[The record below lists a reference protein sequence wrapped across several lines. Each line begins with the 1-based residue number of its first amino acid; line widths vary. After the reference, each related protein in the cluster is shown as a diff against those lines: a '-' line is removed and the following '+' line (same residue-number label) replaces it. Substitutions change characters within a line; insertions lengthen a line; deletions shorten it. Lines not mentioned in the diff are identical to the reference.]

1 MLNDSNLLL
10 ELKHEILTNFVTAS
24 GHINGRKLLAEQSKN
39 ILDALYRVTACL
51 DETYHVRARV
61 QFVLEQR
68 LSVPVCCVCGEP
80 TAYNKQTQTFNPHC
94 CHLCAHKDPKIRQKI
109 ERTCMERYG
118 VPAGCMAPEA
128 VANAETTNIK
138 KYGVRKPF
146 QSAEIQ
152 QKVVD
157 TVRAMGVTSTA
168 LLDDVRKQQET
179 TNLKKYGVKKPFES
193 TEIQQKV
200 NQTFLDTFNVKRY
213 SMLMVPP
220 ESYDILNDYTAMY
233 NLHVVRQKTLTKI
246 GEELGTTG
254 TTVSRYLQRHDID
267 IQYFIVSEDEKAVG
281 DFVESLGIPIER
293 NLRNIISPKELDIYV
308 PSHNLAIEFC
318 GVYWHGERQG
328 KYRTYHKEKHSAC
341 KEKGIQLIT
350 MYDWEWNTRQHQVQQ
365 KLRTLLGKNNSN
377 TVYARKCSVQ
387 RISTEQKNNFFDDYH
402 VQGTGPGSINYGLF
416 FENELVAAI
425 SIIDSSK
432 EYVINRY
439 ATKSRVVGGFT
450 KLLKFF
456 QRNHAP
462 KRIVSFA
469 DLRWSNGDMYE
480 KAGFKLEAEIPPDY
494 AYIIGGEPKHKFAF
508 RHAHL
513 ANKLPMYDPA
523 KSEWEN
529 MYSHGFDRIW
539 DCGKLRYAI
548 D

>member
-1 MLNDSNLLL
+1 MPRKIPEAVVQQLKNEQWLREKHVDQCVSITELATELSVTPAIIRKALRSFGIRSPSQQQLRAASNMRKYGVTNTGALPAVRQKALVTMS
-10 ELKHEILTNFVTAS
+10 EKFGGHNWSAGNRDGRDATCLKLYGDVNVGKTEYAKLKVTATNLKRYNRL
-24 GHINGRKLLAEQSKN
+24 HINQTS
-39 ILDALYRVTACL
+39 IS
-51 DETYHVRARV
+51 DETYEKLSNKDWLIQQHLTSKKSILSIANDLGDVTEGTVRGAMLRV
-61 QFVLEQR
+61 GIDPEV
-68 LSVPVCCVCGEP
+68 
-80 TAYNKQTQTFNPHC
+80 YTF
-94 CHLCAHKDPKIRQKI
+94 KIPFDIHEKL
-109 ERTCMERYG
+109 TN
-118 VPAGCMAPEA
+118 A
-128 VANAETTNIK
+128 VWM
-138 KYGVRKPF
+138 VD
-146 QSAEIQ
+146 QQHIQ
-152 QKVVD
+152 QK
-157 TVRAMGVTSTA
+157 TCAQIAS
-168 LLDDVRKQQET
+168 
-179 TNLKKYGVKKPFES
+179 
-193 TEIQQKV
+193 
-200 NQTFLDTFNVKRY
+200 
-213 SMLMVPP
+213 
-220 ESYDILNDYTAMY
+220 
-233 NLHVVRQKTLTKI
+233 
-246 GEELGTTG
+246 ELGVDPW
-254 TTVSRYLQRHDID
+254 TVARRFHESNVQIKIHPTS
-267 IQYFIVSEDEKAVG
+267 QGEKAVG

-365 KLRTLLGKNNSN
+365 KLRTLLGKNNTN

-402 VQGTGPGSINYGLF
+402 VQGTGPGSINCGLF